1 MNEKLGIPA
10 KVWNGI
16 EFSKGIEIAQ
26 EVSCGESSM
35 RRWIALY
42 AMYNIS
48 YEIKNSI
55 GTYEF
60 LKNAKDF
67 KYCIVDFEMPKKL
80 IEFNDG
86 IDTRDAVNFK
96 SLTANTEDELVLMFK
111 KERIN
116 PALFVP
122 PWRCDYPL

>member
-1 MNEKLGIPA
+1 MNEKLAIPA

-16 EFSKGIEIAQ
+16 EFSNYIEIAQ
-26 EVSCGESSM
+26 EVSSDSSSM

-42 AMYNIS
+42 AMFNIS
-48 YEIKNSI
+48 DEIKNSI
-55 GTYEF
+55 NTYEF

-67 KYCIVDFEMPKKL
+67 KYCIVDFEMSKKL
-80 IEFNDG
+80 IDFNDG
-86 IDTRDAVNFK
+86 IDTRDTVNFK
-96 SLTANTEDELVLMFK
+96 SLTANTEDQLALLFE
-111 KERIN
+111 KEEIN